1 MLILGTNSIKDTGY
15 SVANSCRFDGSSAYM
30 SKTMGTATNRLKLT
44 MSVWLKRSTLGASV
58 FFSSYYSASYRY
70 IITSLKSVDRYRELS
85 INQVDQLITFL
96 PQELHPDNRV
106 DFYYG
111 DYLLKKEYQV

>member
-1 MLILGTNSIKDTGY
+1 MNLIDK
-15 SVANSCRFDGSSAYM
+15 V
-30 SKTMGTATNRLKLT
+30 KPEVLKA
-44 MSVWLKRSTLGASV
+44 LKHEAEIE
-58 FFSSYYSASYRY
+58 YSASYKA
-70 IITSLKSVDRYRELS
+70 IIFSLKDVERYRELT

-96 PQELHPDNRV
+96 PNELHPDGRA